1 MSYLNKLCVRAINF
15 CTVTYPAFI
24 FENVTYTYSYNCKY
38 MCVNKTIVLSSKCTF
53 SSWFY

>member
-24 FENVTYTYSYNCKY
+24 FENVTYTYSCNCKY